1 MPKKRAGRHR
11 IQYATGLMDASGEI
25 EMTASID
32 PNTLIQASG
41 TPLPAPASSPALL
54 ALMAGRRSSSA
65 ATLAAPGPD
74 RATLQALLQLAAH
87 TPDHGKLAP
96 WRFIVLE
103 GKNKHI
109 FTSKLEALAARQE
122 NATKAQAALAKI
134 ANPPLTVA
142 VISKPVMGKIPLW
155 EQQLSA
161 GAVCMS
167 LLLAAHAAGFG
178 ANWITDWYAY
188 DESVRAL
195 LGLQGDEQVA
205 GYIHIG
211 TQVEVPKER
220 PRAGLDDLVDDWRFD
235 AG

>member
-1 MPKKRAGRHR
+1 V
-11 IQYATGLMDASGEI
+11 I
-25 EMTASID
+25 
-32 PNTLIQASG
+32 
-41 TPLPAPASSPALL
+41 
-54 ALMAGRRSSSA
+54 
-65 ATLAAPGPD
+65 
-74 RATLQALLQLAAH
+74 
-87 TPDHGKLAP
+87 
-96 WRFIVLE
+96 LE
-103 GKNKHI
+103 GENKKT
-109 FTSKLEALAARQE
+109 FVKELETLAARQE

-142 VISKPVMGKIPLW
+142 VISKTVVGKIPLW

-161 GAVCMS
+161 GAVCMG

-188 DESVRAL
+188 DAAARSL

-211 TQVEVPKER
+211 TQADVPKER
-220 PRAGLDDLVDDWRFD
+220 PRADLAELVGDWRAS

>member
-1 MPKKRAGRHR
+1 
-11 IQYATGLMDASGEI
+11 
-25 EMTASID
+25 MTVSID
-32 PNTLIQASG
+32 PTTVVHESG
-41 TPLPAPASSPALL
+41 TPLPAPPTSTALL
-54 ALMAGRRSSSA
+54 ALLAGRRSSSA

-74 RATLQALLQLAAH
+74 RATLESLLKIATHA
-87 TPDHGKLAP
+87 PDHGKLSP
-96 WRFIVLE
+96 WRFVILE
-103 GKNKHI
+103 GENKKT
-109 FTSKLEALAARQE
+109 FVKELETLAARQE

-142 VISKPVMGKIPLW
+142 VISKTVVGKIPLW

-161 GAVCMS
+161 GAVCMG

-188 DESVRAL
+188 DAAARSL

-211 TQVEVPKER
+211 TQADVPKER
-220 PRAGLDDLVDDWRFD
+220 PRADLAELVGDWRAS